1 MPPWQLPLSLSLSL
15 VHTHTHAYTL
25 SFSLCGSPGSLFVAP
40 QHRRGSPVSLRLSLA
55 APSFLPSFS
64 LPFCFCWSYGCA
76 GVHRCQLSRI
86 IIHSERMW
94 FPFQITKY
102 GASEHCAPH
111 TSFGCSAIFFLA
123 AISSGVRPRRSS
135 SILLDAT

>member
-1 MPPWQLPLSLSLSL
+1 MPPWQLPLSLALFLSLSYT
-15 VHTHTHAYTL
+15 HTHTH
-25 SFSLCGSPGSLFVAP
+25 SVWFSP
-40 QHRRGSPVSLRLSLA
+40 RRGSPVSLRLLSLCLSVSA
-55 APSFLPSFS
+55 GL
-64 LPFCFCWSYGCA
+64 YGCA

-123 AISSGVRPRRSS
+123 AISSGLDLAP
-135 SILLDAT
+135 ILFDAA